1 MVSYLI
7 LLIAVIKR
15 HLFPERSH
23 INLLFWL
30 TKMKSTRQ
38 VGSTLLWP
46 KKWHKRNG
54 DFFQQ
59 FVFEL
64 AAQQNI
70 TAIDTTA
77 PASGQSEQTNCEQ
90 RSSPTSSALSCCL
103 RRSMRSV
110 PSKQSKWSL
119 WHIEKP
125 QLLKWSP
132 EVMQLACARHIIS
145 CVKSNDS
152 N

>member
-15 HLFPERSH
+15 HLFPEHSH

-59 FVFEL
+59 FMFEL

-90 RSSPTSSALSCCL
+90 R
-103 RRSMRSV
+103 
-110 PSKQSKWSL
+110 
-119 WHIEKP
+119 
-125 QLLKWSP
+125 
-132 EVMQLACARHIIS
+132 
-145 CVKSNDS
+145 
-152 N
+152 

>member
-7 LLIAVIKR
+7 LLNAVIKKTS
-15 HLFPERSH
+15 FSGT
-23 INLLFWL
+23 L
-30 TKMKSTRQ
+30 THKLAFLAEKNEKYWTRQ
-38 VGSTLLWP
+38 VSSTLLWP

-90 RSSPTSSALSCCL
+90 CSSPTSSALSCCL

-110 PSKQSKWSL
+110 PSEQSKWSL
-119 WHIEKP
+119 WLIEKP
-125 QLLKWSP
+125 QLLK
-132 EVMQLACARHIIS
+132 
-145 CVKSNDS
+145 
-152 N
+152 